1 MKVIIIGA
9 VAAGSK
15 CASKLKRLRPD
26 WDIVIYTSDEN
37 VSYSACGM
45 PYYIAGDISNAQ
57 KLIIR
62 TVRDYENKGIR
73 VFINHKVEKILPNEK
88 SICIK
93 NMKTDEVY
101 KDCYDKLVIA
111 TGAAPYRN
119 IIEND
124 NISNI
129 FEFRTLQD
137 GIKIKDAVLR
147 SRKAVI
153 LGVGYIG
160 IETLEAFLKQGLYVT
175 LIQSTNHIM
184 SIFDD
189 DMSEIVQK
197 YIMQKDLE
205 HVKIIT
211 NDTIDKFIGLDK
223 VKKVITK
230 NGLEIDTDLVLIAT
244 GVTPNVEL
252 AKDAG
257 IELGVTGAI
266 KVTSR
271 METNIPDIY
280 ACGDCVEKYHI
291 VGEAPCWIPLGS
303 TSGKEG
309 RCCAINVSGEVD
321 EFEGVLGSAVT
332 RYFDLTMAI
341 TGLTEKTG
349 FKYGFEPVSVIINKN
364 DKAGYMPDVK
374 KVVIKLTADR
384 KTKRILGAQAIGTG
398 DADKRIN
405 TLTSA
410 LLSKMTI
417 NEFLGDDITYAPP
430 YSTSIDLML
439 TAAQKLSKK
448 LENN

>member
-1 MKVIIIGA
+1 
-9 VAAGSK
+9 
-15 CASKLKRLRPD
+15 
-26 WDIVIYTSDEN
+26 
-37 VSYSACGM
+37 M

-62 TVRDYENKGIR
+62 TVRDYENRGIK
-73 VFINHKVEKILPNEK
+73 VFINHKIVKIYPKEKC
-88 SICIK
+88 ICIK
-93 NMKTDEVY
+93 NITTDEVY
-101 KDCYDKLVIA
+101 RDYYDKLVIA
-111 TGAAPYRN
+111 TGARPFRN
-119 IIEND
+119 KIEND
-124 NISNI
+124 NLSNI

-137 GIKIKDAVLR
+137 GIKIKDAVLK
-147 SRKAVI
+147 SKKAVI
-153 LGVGYIG
+153 LGGGYIG
-160 IETLEAFLKQGLYVT
+160 IETLEAFLKQGLYVI
-175 LIQSTNHIM
+175 LIQSNNSIM
-184 SIFDD
+184 SVFDE
-189 DMSEIVQK
+189 DMSELIQK

-211 NDTIDKFIGLDK
+211 NDTINRFEGTDT
-223 VKKVITK
+223 VKKVFTK
-230 NGLEIDTDLVLIAT
+230 NGLEINTDLVLIAT

-257 IELGVTGAI
+257 IELGNTGAI
-266 KVTSR
+266 KVTSK

-291 VGEAPCWIPLGS
+291 VGESQCWIPLGS

-309 RCCAINVSGEVD
+309 RCCAINVSGESD

-341 TGLTEKTG
+341 TGLTEKLAL
-349 FKYGFEPVSVIINKN
+349 KYGFEPISVVINKN

-374 KVVIKLTADR
+374 KVVIKLTADKR
-384 KTKRILGAQAIGTG
+384 TKRLLGAQAIGTG

-448 LENN
+448 LESD

>member
-15 CASKLKRLRPD
+15 CASKLKRLKPD
-26 WDIVIYTSDEN
+26 WDIVIYTLDEN

-57 KLIIR
+57 KLVIR
-62 TVRDYENKGIR
+62 TVRDYENRGIK
-73 VFINHKVEKILPNEK
+73 VFVNHKVEKILPGEK
-88 SICIK
+88 AICIK
-93 NMKTDEVY
+93 NIKTNEQY
-101 KDCYDKLVIA
+101 KDFYDKLVIA
-111 TGAAPYRN
+111 TGARPLRYK
-119 IIEND
+119 IKND
-124 NISNI
+124 NLANI

-137 GIKIKDAVLR
+137 GIKIKDTVLK

-153 LGVGYIG
+153 LGGGYIG

-175 LIQSTNHIM
+175 LIQSASHIM
-184 SIFDD
+184 SVFDE
-189 DMSEIVQK
+189 DMSEIVHK

-205 HVKIIT
+205 HVKIII
-211 NDTIDKFIGLDK
+211 NDTIDNFTGTDS
-223 VKKVITK
+223 VKKVFTK
-230 NGLEIDTDLVLIAT
+230 NGLEVDTDLVLIAT
-244 GVTPNVEL
+244 GVIPNVEL

-257 IELGVTGAI
+257 IELGITGAI

-309 RCCAINVSGEVD
+309 RCCAINVSGDFD

-341 TGLTEKTG
+341 TGLTEKNSL
-349 FKYGFEPVSVIINKN
+349 KYGFEPVSVIVNKN
-364 DKAGYMPDVK
+364 DKADYMPDVK
-374 KVVIKLTADR
+374 KVVIKLTADKR
-384 KTKRILGAQAIGTG
+384 TKRILGAQAIGTG

-430 YSTSIDLML
+430 YSTSIDLMF

-448 LENN
+448 LQIN